1 MAHVAA
7 RVVTRPVRPLEPA
20 QKPYM
25 RQPSTRRT
33 INRLAILGTIKMRLS
48 RAVLF
53 SLRPGRAIVPA
64 VVLPPSLLPGTSM
77 IVSMQRPG
85 RNDPCH
91 CGGTKKYKHCCLSL
105 DETRDSRTD
114 WMRSAQTLREK
125 NLALL
130 GAANDIFGL
139 NRPWDKV
146 KDGLSDARI
155 REFYRFVAG
164 LWPVAT
170 DPRITLPPP
179 DASLRALYLGENEPE
194 MMVQNVFRFSLY
206 ADQILVVNPFMNPN
220 VLAQDMNPILRP
232 GEWRLQTLRLIYQ
245 LAQLA
250 PWIYAGLVILIPDP
264 GDFDRSLRLKTWD
277 LAMKRLNGSKPSNED
292 IDQSVIKARTRRTLL
307 CSPRDYLE
315 RVTREANPGICDEDV
330 QQVLDDIERERAA
343 DPLLLNDTLDRMP
356 AQNMVTSLGANLE
369 MGLYICQATG
379 SFPYTNVKFRWREI
393 LAAKQEL
400 DATAQTWSPL
410 TNAFQQLTFKF
421 LGNVDSGFACALR
434 KEGRLEGF
442 RAYLRKLWTTVGGEV
457 DLAKAGPLARDFR
470 DELTQAYG
478 EAQAEWGA
486 IDRDLLKWAVPAVG
500 GALITGFF
508 SPVIAGGLAVA
519 GLNEIIQAEMK
530 RREFRK
536 KVPMSV
542 FIDLDKK

>member
-1 MAHVAA
+1 
-7 RVVTRPVRPLEPA
+7 
-20 QKPYM
+20 
-25 RQPSTRRT
+25 
-33 INRLAILGTIKMRLS
+33 
-48 RAVLF
+48 
-53 SLRPGRAIVPA
+53 
-64 VVLPPSLLPGTSM
+64 
-77 IVSMQRPG
+77 MQRPG

-91 CGGTKKYKHCCLSL
+91 CGSDKKYKHCCLSL
-105 DETRDSRTD
+105 DDTKDARKD
-114 WMRSAQTLREK
+114 WMRSAQTLQDK
-125 NLALL
+125 NVALL
-130 GAANDIFGL
+130 AAANDIFGL
-139 NRPWDKV
+139 SRSWDQV
-146 KDGLSDARI
+146 KAGLSDARI

-164 LWPVAT
+164 LWPVGT
-170 DPRITLPPP
+170 DQRHILPPP
-179 DASLRALYLGENEPE
+179 DSSLRALYLGENEPE

-264 GDFDRSLRLKTWD
+264 GDFDHSLRLKMWG
-277 LAMKRLNGSKPSNED
+277 LAMKRLNGSKPSQED
-292 IDQSVIKARTRRTLL
+292 IDQSVVKARTRRAFL
-307 CSPRDYLE
+307 CSPREYLK
-315 RVTREANPGICDEDV
+315 RMTREANPGISDEDV
-330 QQVLDDIERERAA
+330 EKLLDEIERDRAA
-343 DPLLLNDTLDRMP
+343 DPLLLNDTIDRMP

-393 LAAKQEL
+393 LAAKQDL

-421 LGNVDSGFACALR
+421 LGKVDSGFACTLR

-457 DLAKAGPLARDFR
+457 DLAKAEPLARDFR
-470 DELTQAYG
+470 DELTQAYS
-478 EAQAEWGA
+478 EAQADWSA
-486 IDRDLLKWAVPAVG
+486 IDRDLLKWAVPTVG
-500 GALITGFF
+500 AALVTGAF
-508 SPVIAGGLAVA
+508 SPIIAGGLAVA
-519 GLNEIIQAEMK
+519 GLGEIIQAEMK

-536 KVPMSV
+536 KVSMSV
-542 FIDLDKK
+542 FIDLERK